1 MHRNFTRH
9 DATDDPAYKLIC
21 KNLKQTMKA
30 NQAGLALS
38 LAKTHNSTTINIVH

>member
-9 DATDDPAYKLIC
+9 DATNDPAYKVIC

-30 NQAGLALS
+30 NQAGLAVQLQ
-38 LAKTHNSTTINIVH
+38 THNGTTINVVH